1 MKNKSLIPILLIIC
15 IFITTACN
23 NKSNINVGTFSYEKE
38 LTSQQEDFG
47 VKTSGFKNTTK
58 NTVENCENA
67 LKLAKNEVTIPYN
80 QTYVAYDE
88 KEDMWKVNFS
98 TKNQFGGDQTVYLTS
113 DGLTVKIVYGE

>member
-1 MKNKSLIPILLIIC
+1 MKSKIILLLVLC
-15 IFITTACN
+15 LVIFTACN
-23 NKSNINVGTFSYEKE
+23 NAEVIVDNFSYAEESAKFSVFE
-38 LTSQQEDFG
+38 AG

-58 NTVENCENA
+58 NTVENGEKA
-67 LKLAKNEVTIPYN
+67 LKLAINEVTIPYN

-88 KEDMWKVNFS
+88 KENMWKVNFS

>member
-1 MKNKSLIPILLIIC
+1 MKSKIILILVSCII
-15 IFITTACN
+15 IFAACN
-23 NKSNINVGTFSYEKE
+23 NAEVIVDNFSYAEE
-38 LTSQQEDFG
+38 AAIFSENEAR

-58 NTVENCENA
+58 STVGNGEKA
-67 LKLAKNEVTIPYN
+67 LKLAENEVTIPYN

-88 KEDMWKVNFS
+88 KEDMWEVNFS